1 LLDDCGRPEQ
11 PVILESELPGEI
23 SRNARER
30 ELVARALR
38 PPPPYLLLKQ
48 EGRWPTQ
55 QLRIRDRKSMNRQ
68 LTSAKAALLSSAV
81 GLKQSR
87 HRFPR

>member
-1 LLDDCGRPEQ
+1 
-11 PVILESELPGEI
+11 
-23 SRNARER
+23 
-30 ELVARALR
+30 
-38 PPPPYLLLKQ
+38 LKQ

-55 QLRIRDRKSMNRQ
+55 QLRIRDRKSTNRQ

-87 HRFPR
+87 HRFAVTEAAQEHTFDAVRGGWPWTAFDFQL